1 MGTTKYVIITIK
13 QTNKIK
19 LIFIYLIFFLRIA
32 NEWLPESNIPYIK
45 TLPINRMQPR
55 EKTNIE
61 SLLRSAYRLPHSP
74 NLFQSF
80 HSLSRQNS
88 QDSTS
93 TYNYSQSSSTPSED
107 TADDTSRSSSFGLS
121 SISNLPLKFPQI
133 ELRQKQSRKQ
143 PKTIQ
148 PS

>member
-1 MGTTKYVIITIK
+1 M
-13 QTNKIK
+13 
-19 LIFIYLIFFLRIA
+19 
-32 NEWLPESNIPYIK
+32 PYIK
-45 TLPINRMQPR
+45 TLPINQMQPK
-55 EKTNIE
+55 EKTNVE

-93 TYNYSQSSSTPSED
+93 TNIYSHSSLSTSVDTSE
-107 TADDTSRSSSFGLS
+107 DTSRSSSVS
-121 SISNLPLKFPQI
+121 SLCNISNLPLKFPQI

-143 PKTIQ
+143 PKRVQ